1 MYLTG
6 KILHKDISESN
17 TMISDPE
24 KAAGFTGMLIDAD
37 LAKKVGSKPSVARH
51 QTGTMEFMAI
61 EVLLGF
67 SHT

>member
-1 MYLTG
+1 
-6 KILHKDISESN
+6 
-17 TMISDPE
+17 MITDPE
-24 KAAGFTGMLIDAD
+24 QAAGFTGMLIDAD

-51 QTGTMEFMAI
+51 QTGTMGFMAI